1 MKLEE
6 CGCRMTDTY
15 KHSESL
21 TIVPSSMLISTTSFA
36 ILLEPFRTSMLPCIF
51 IVPPVH
57 V

>member
-6 CGCRMTDTY
+6 CGCRVTDTY

-21 TIVPSSMLISTTSFA
+21 TIVPSSMLISTISFA